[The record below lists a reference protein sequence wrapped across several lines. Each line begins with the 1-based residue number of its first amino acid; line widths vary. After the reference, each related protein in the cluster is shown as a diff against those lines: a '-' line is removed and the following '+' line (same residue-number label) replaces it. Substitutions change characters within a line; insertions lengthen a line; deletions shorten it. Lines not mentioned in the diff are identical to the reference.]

1 MTVRVRFAPSP
12 TGHIHVGNI
21 FVALHNW
28 LFARKE
34 AGEFLLRFDDTDL
47 QRSTAEFADEIRK
60 DLTWVGLGWDR
71 QESQSQRIAVYDEA
85 VARLKRSVR
94 LYPCYETAEELA
106 LKRQAQLQSGRAPIY
121 DRAALALTPA
131 DRAKLE
137 SPGRLPH
144 WRFRLELKEVRWID
158 MVRGPQHI
166 DEASQSDPV
175 LIREDGT
182 YLYTLPS
189 VVDDIDLGVTHV
201 IRGADHVTN
210 TGAQI
215 QIFEALG
222 GPVPRFGHLPL
233 LKGKGDEEL
242 SKRIGSLS
250 IGELRAAGIEPLA
263 LASYLARLGTGDPM
277 KPVHSWDELIP
288 EHNLGKLGSA
298 SPHFDR
304 DELAQINARLLHET
318 EFKEVAARLSAKGVD
333 ELLWNAV
340 RGNLGKLA
348 DAEQWATICHGE
360 ILTRADDVDLAKIAA
375 AELPPEPWT
384 EETWKNWT
392 GAVTSA
398 TGKKG
403 KALFQPLR
411 QALTGLDHGPEM
423 RLLLPLIGRARASA
437 RLLRGKG

>member
-12 TGHIHVGNI
+12 TGHLHVGNI

-34 AGEFLLRFDDTDL
+34 AGEFLLRFDDTDRL
-47 QRSTAEFADEIRK
+47 RSSAEFAEEIRR
-60 DLTWVGLGWDR
+60 DLLWVGLAWDR
-71 QESQSQRIAVYDEA
+71 EVSQSDRLAIYDEA
-85 VARLKRSVR
+85 VRRLKESER

-106 LKRQAQLQSGRAPIY
+106 LKRQAQLQAGRAPVY
-121 DRAALALTPA
+121 DRAALALSA
-131 DRAKLE
+131 AERARLE
-137 SPGRLPH
+137 AEGRKPH
-144 WRFRLELKEVRWID
+144 WRFRLELREERWID

-175 LIREDGT
+175 LIREDGS

-233 LKGKGDEEL
+233 LSGAGGEEL

-250 IGELRAAGIEPLA
+250 VGELRAAGIEPLA
-263 LASYLARLGTGDPM
+263 LASYLARLGTGDPVR
-277 KPVHSWDELIP
+277 PVHDLAQLVP
-288 EHNLGKLGSA
+288 DHNLGKLGAA

-304 DELAQINARLLHET
+304 AELAQVNARLLHET
-318 EFKEVAARLSAKGVD
+318 AFAEVANRLEALGVD
-333 ELLWNAV
+333 EPLWNAV
-340 RGNLGKLA
+340 RGNLEKLS
-348 DAEQWATICHGE
+348 DVQEWVRICRGE
-360 ILTRADDVDLAKIAA
+360 ILTNGGDYDLARIAA
-375 AELPPEPWT
+375 AELPPEPWD
-384 EETWKNWT
+384 ENTWSRWT

-398 TGKKG
+398 TGRKG
-403 KALFQPLR
+403 KALYQPLR
-411 QALTGLDHGPEM
+411 RALTGLDHGPEM

>member
-12 TGHIHVGNI
+12 TGHLHVGNI

-34 AGEFLLRFDDTDL
+34 SGEFLLRFDDTDL
-47 QRSTAEFADEIRK
+47 QRSTAAFADEIRN
-60 DLTWVGLGWDR
+60 DLSWVGLIWDR
-71 QESQSQRIAVYDEA
+71 EVSQSQRIPVYDAA
-85 VARLKRSVR
+85 VRRLKQSER

-106 LKRQAQLQSGRAPIY
+106 LKRQAQLQSGRAPVY
-121 DRAALALTPA
+121 DRAALALTAA

-137 SPGRLPH
+137 AEGRLPH
-144 WRFRLELKEVRWID
+144 WRFRLDLREVRWID

-233 LKGKGDEEL
+233 LKGKGGEEL

-277 KPVHSWDELIP
+277 RPVHSLAELAP
-288 EHNLGKLGSA
+288 EHNLGKLGAA

-318 EFKEVAARLSAKGVD
+318 EFREIASRISTSGAD
-333 ELLWNAV
+333 ERLWNAV
-340 RGNLGKLA
+340 RGNLEKLA
-348 DAEQWATICHGE
+348 DIEQWAEICHGE
-360 ILTRADDVDLAKIAA
+360 ILTRADDVDLVRIAA
-375 AELPPEPWT
+375 AELPPEPWN

-392 GAVTSA
+392 GAITSA

-423 RLLLPLIGRARASA
+423 RLLLPLIGRARAAA

>member
-12 TGHIHVGNI
+12 TGHLHVGNI

-34 AGEFLLRFDDTDL
+34 SGEFLLRFDDTDL
-47 QRSTAEFADEIRK
+47 QRSTAAFADEIRN
-60 DLTWVGLGWDR
+60 DLSWVGLIWDR
-71 QESQSQRIAVYDEA
+71 EVSQSQRIPVYDAA
-85 VARLKRSVR
+85 VHRLKQSER

-106 LKRQAQLQSGRAPIY
+106 LKRQAQLQSGRAPVY
-121 DRAALALTPA
+121 DRAALALTAA

-137 SPGRLPH
+137 AEGRLPH
-144 WRFRLELKEVRWID
+144 WRFRLDLREVRWID

-233 LKGKGDEEL
+233 LKGKGGEEL

-277 KPVHSWDELIP
+277 RPVHSLAELAP
-288 EHNLGKLGSA
+288 EHKLGKLGAA

-318 EFKEVAARLSAKGVD
+318 EFREIASRISTSGAD
-333 ELLWNAV
+333 ERLWNAV
-340 RGNLGKLA
+340 RGNLEKLA
-348 DAEQWATICHGE
+348 DIEQWAEICHGE
-360 ILTRADDVDLAKIAA
+360 ILTRADDVDLVRIAA
-375 AELPPEPWT
+375 AELPPEPWN

-392 GAVTSA
+392 GAITSA

-423 RLLLPLIGRARASA
+423 RLLLPLIGRARAAA

>member
-12 TGHIHVGNI
+12 TGHLHVGNI

-34 AGEFLLRFDDTDL
+34 SGEFLLRFDDTDL
-47 QRSTAEFADEIRK
+47 QRSTAAFADEIRN
-60 DLTWVGLGWDR
+60 DLSWVGLIWDR
-71 QESQSQRIAVYDEA
+71 EVSQSQRIPVYDAA
-85 VARLKRSVR
+85 VRRLKQSER

-106 LKRQAQLQSGRAPIY
+106 LKRQAQLQSGRAPVY
-121 DRAALALTPA
+121 DRAALALTAA

-137 SPGRLPH
+137 AEGRLPH
-144 WRFRLELKEVRWID
+144 WRFRLDLREVRWID

-233 LKGKGDEEL
+233 LKGKGGEEL

-277 KPVHSWDELIP
+277 RPVHSLDELAP
-288 EHNLGKLGSA
+288 EHNLGKLGAA

-318 EFKEVAARLSAKGVD
+318 EFREIASRISTSGAD
-333 ELLWNAV
+333 ERLWNAV
-340 RGNLGKLA
+340 RGNLEKLA
-348 DAEQWATICHGE
+348 DIEQWAEICHGE
-360 ILTRADDVDLAKIAA
+360 ILTRADDVDLVRIAA
-375 AELPPEPWT
+375 AELPPEPWN

-392 GAVTSA
+392 GAITSA

-423 RLLLPLIGRARASA
+423 RLLLPLIGRARAAA

>member
-1 MTVRVRFAPSP
+1 MTVRVRLAPSP
-12 TGHIHVGNI
+12 TGHLHVGNI

-47 QRSTAEFADEIRK
+47 QRSTAEFADEIRR
-60 DLTWVGLGWDR
+60 DLTWTGLVWDR
-71 QESQSQRIAVYDEA
+71 EVSQSTRIPVYDEA
-85 VARLKRSVR
+85 VDRLKRSER

-106 LKRQAQLQSGRAPIY
+106 LKRQAQLQSGRAPVY
-121 DRAALALTPA
+121 DRAALALTA
-131 DRAKLE
+131 QERARLE
-137 SPGRLPH
+137 AEGRLPH
-144 WRFRLELKEVRWID
+144 WRFRLDLREVRWID

-189 VVDDIDLGVTHV
+189 VVDDIDLGITHV

-222 GPVPRFGHLPL
+222 GSVPRFGHLPL
-233 LKGKGDEEL
+233 LKGKGGEEL

-277 KPVHSWDELIP
+277 RPVHALAELAP
-288 EHNLGKLGSA
+288 DHNLGKLGAA

-318 EFKEVAARLSAKGVD
+318 EFREIASRVSASGAD
-333 ELLWNAV
+333 ERLWNAV
-340 RGNLGKLA
+340 RGNLEKLA
-348 DAEQWATICHGE
+348 DIEQWAKICHGE
-360 ILTRADDVDLAKIAA
+360 ILTRTDDVDLVRIAA
-375 AELPPEPWT
+375 AELPPEPWND
-384 EETWKNWT
+384 ETWKNWT
-392 GAVTSA
+392 GAITSA

-423 RLLLPLIGRARASA
+423 RLLLPLIGRARAAA

>member
-12 TGHIHVGNI
+12 TGHLHVGNI

-34 AGEFLLRFDDTDL
+34 SGEFLLRFDDTDL
-47 QRSTAEFADEIRK
+47 QRSTAAFADEIRN
-60 DLTWVGLGWDR
+60 DLSWVGLIWDR
-71 QESQSQRIAVYDEA
+71 EVSQSQRIPVYDEA
-85 VARLKRSVR
+85 VRRLKQSER

-121 DRAALALTPA
+121 DRAALALTAA

-137 SPGRLPH
+137 AEGRLPH
-144 WRFRLELKEVRWID
+144 WRFRLDLREVRWID

-233 LKGKGDEEL
+233 LKGKGGEEL

-277 KPVHSWDELIP
+277 RPVHSLAELAP
-288 EHNLGKLGSA
+288 EHNLGKLGAA

-318 EFKEVAARLSAKGVD
+318 EFREIASRISTSGAD
-333 ELLWNAV
+333 ERLWNAV
-340 RGNLGKLA
+340 RGNLEKLA
-348 DAEQWATICHGE
+348 DIEQWAEICHGE
-360 ILTRADDVDLAKIAA
+360 ILTRADDVDLVRIAA
-375 AELPPEPWT
+375 AELPPEPWND
-384 EETWKNWT
+384 ETWKNWT
-392 GAVTSA
+392 GAITSA

-423 RLLLPLIGRARASA
+423 RLLLPLIGRARAAA